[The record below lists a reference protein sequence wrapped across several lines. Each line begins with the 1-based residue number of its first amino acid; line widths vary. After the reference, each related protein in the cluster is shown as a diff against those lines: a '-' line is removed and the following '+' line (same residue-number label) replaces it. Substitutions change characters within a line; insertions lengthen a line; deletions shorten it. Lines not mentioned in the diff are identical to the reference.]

1 MKVRVRIEGRDF
13 AVEVGDL
20 TSRPVRVTVDGK
32 AYEVWPEQAEARTGT
47 PPSPA
52 PARSPGGPPRPSP
65 GPDRAAAGM
74 AVRAPIPGVILSV
87 GVKAGERV
95 DRGQELCVLEAMKM
109 KNAIRASRDG
119 MVAVVHVAP
128 GQHVKHNDLL
138 LEFVG

>member
-32 AYEVWPEQAEARTGT
+32 PYEVWPEQAAAQPGPPPGLAPPRSPGGT
-47 PPSPA
+47 PRPSPA
-52 PARSPGGPPRPSP
+52 PV
-65 GPDRAAAGM
+65 RAAAGM

-119 MVAVVHVAP
+119 TVAVVHVTP